1 MQNGSVRNSG
11 ASDVLFDVAAD
22 AVCQRAG
29 CQNAM
34 PAAEPGKRGR
44 RSKYCSTAC
53 KSKAAR
59 DKAKAD
65 AARSAL
71 EGARAELLRGA
82 EAAMDVALAFLDAVD
97 ADPVAA
103 YEQFST
109 AHALLAARVREA
121 AQDVRDEIR
130 WPGLTGQALELR
142 RAEEDLTRPD
152 LLARVDPRLL
162 ADEPTGPAFSNRSE
176 NPIPGAGPIAPPIT
190 DWSEKVP
197 APARGTAPAVS
208 DRSEKPLASVPVPA
222 APTAPAA
229 RPAADAPVQH
239 AQDFETLRRA
249 ACTDP
254 VRRFGEPQRVDDLA
268 VTFGPGWTLA
278 SWSDP
283 QAADI
288 QLLLHRG
295 RPVGW
300 TAPLPDGPWGRA
312 GHIAAQHRDD
322 RTATIL
328 TDPASGTRTYRST
341 GDALDALQR
350 AAHTPAPAAAG
361 VPRLVLGPA
370 LRTTP
375 PTERGLGEPRR
386 DHAGPALA
394 RPGPPHL
401 AGPLHR
407 PRPRAGRTPRRLD
420 RALPGHRRLGHPAAR
435 PPGRRRHRQRTPA
448 VRQPRRCPHPAAP
461 GPRPEPRRPH
471 RPPLAPAGTG
481 VIRGRHGRYTVE
493 RICAVRAAR
502 PRRGA

>member
-11 ASDVLFDVAAD
+11 ASDVLFDVLSGE
-22 AVCQRAG
+22 VCQRAG
-29 CQNAM
+29 CQNAV

-71 EGARAELLRGA
+71 EGVRAELLRA
-82 EAAMDVALAFLDAVD
+82 SEAAVDVALAFLDAVD

-103 YEQFST
+103 YEQFYT
-109 AHALLAARVREA
+109 AHAQLGARVCEAAR
-121 AQDVRDEIR
+121 DVRDEIR
-130 WPGLTGQALELR
+130 WPGLSGQALELR

-162 ADEPTGPAFSNRSE
+162 ADEPTGPAFSGRSE
-176 NPIPGAGPIAPPIT
+176 NPAPGVAPTALPIS
-190 DWSEKVP
+190 DRSEKVP

-208 DRSEKPLASVPVPA
+208 DRSEKPLASVPAPAVPA

-229 RPAADAPVQH
+229 RPAVDAAAQRV
-239 AQDFETLRRA
+239 QDFEALRRA

-268 VTFGPGWTLA
+268 VTFGPGWALA
-278 SWSDP
+278 SWNDP
-283 QAADI
+283 QAADV
-288 QLLLHRG
+288 QLLLHHG

-300 TAPLPDGPWGRA
+300 TAPLPDGSWGRA
-312 GHIAAQHRDD
+312 GHIAAQHHDE

-328 TDPASGTRTYRST
+328 THPASSTRTYRST

-350 AAHTPAPAAAG
+350 AAHTPSPAQAG
-361 VPRLVLGPA
+361 LPADVPRLALGPA

-375 PTERGLGEPRR
+375 PTEQGLGEPRR
-386 DHAGPALA
+386 DHVGPALA
-394 RPGPPHL
+394 RLTWPGRSTAHALEHNGGLVGWTEPYQGTSDWVTLLRGRPVVDAADSEPLLSANPDDALTLLRL
-401 AGPLHR
+401 ALDQGLAATTA
-407 PRPRAGRTPRRLD
+407 PRPFPPARR
-420 RALPGHRRLGHPAAR
+420 
-435 PPGRRRHRQRTPA
+435 
-448 VRQPRRCPHPAAP
+448 
-461 GPRPEPRRPH
+461 
-471 RPPLAPAGTG
+471 
-481 VIRGRHGRYTVE
+481 
-493 RICAVRAAR
+493 
-502 PRRGA
+502 